1 MPRDEALERVST
13 RNRGGRGP
21 YSATS
26 RRVGKTIE
34 HEHGFRSRYMSP
46 VAVVKVAARRPRR
59 HELGEIS
66 SPDTLPLEGVFFKK
80 QTLVGSGS
88 NLPAPRA
95 QTDPI
100 TAIEH
105 GLKALR
111 SPPPQEP
118 CQWCALKEP

>member
-59 HELGEIS
+59 HVLGETS
-66 SPDTLPLEGVFFKK
+66 SPDTLHLEGVFSKK
-80 QTLVGSGS
+80 QTLIASES
-88 NLPAPRA
+88 NLRVTRA

-100 TAIEH
+100 TAIEP

-111 SPPPQEP
+111 SPPPQELR
-118 CQWCALKEP
+118 QYCALKEP